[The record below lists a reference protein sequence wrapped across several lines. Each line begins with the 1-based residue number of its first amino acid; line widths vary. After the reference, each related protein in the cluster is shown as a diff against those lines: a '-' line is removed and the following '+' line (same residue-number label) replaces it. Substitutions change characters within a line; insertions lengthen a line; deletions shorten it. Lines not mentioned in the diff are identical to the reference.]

1 MNNGSMD
8 KSQIQKMTFILN
20 ALEDGWAV
28 KKKEDTY
35 IFTKK
40 HENKKKVF
48 MENYLEEF
56 IISNMTRTILEK

>member
-1 MNNGSMD
+1 MD